1 MKKIMIDMDDV
12 ICGGGFLKLVN
23 DFLGTDYKETD
34 IQTYYIQDLIPK
46 EKMQEWAKFFAQ
58 KNIYNYTQILP
69 NAYNVMEQLNKK
81 YELYITT
88 AYIFRDNKE
97 KSSELLKNKFDYLIK
112 NFPFIQ
118 PEQYIFTS
126 NKEIVECQIKID
138 DKPANLEGDAELKLL
153 FTAYHNKNIPNEELQ
168 KNNLIRVN
176 NWNEIGKILL

>member
-1 MKKIMIDMDDV
+1 MRDKILNDLKEAMK
-12 ICGGGFLKLVN
+12 N
-23 DFLGTDYKETD
+23 
-34 IQTYYIQDLIPK
+34 QDK
-46 EKMQEWAKFFAQ
+46 EKLSVIRMLKGSIQ
-58 KNIYNYTQILP
+58 
-69 NAYNVMEQLNKK
+69 MEELNKK

-88 AYIFRDNKE
+88 AYIFRDDKE

-138 DKPANLEGDAELKLL
+138 DKPSNLDGDAELKLL

-168 KNNLIRVN
+168 KNNLVRVN

>member
-23 DFLGTDYKETD
+23 DFLGTDYKEED
-34 IQTYYIQDLIPK
+34 IHTYYIQDLIPE

-58 KNIYNYTQILP
+58 KNIYDYTQILP
-69 NAYNVMEQLNKK
+69 NAYNVMEELNKK

-88 AYIFRDNKE
+88 AYIFRDDKE

-138 DKPANLEGDAELKLL
+138 DKPSNLDGDAELKLL

-168 KNNLIRVN
+168 KNNLVRVN

>member
-88 AYIFRDNKE
+88 AYIFRDDKE

>member
-1 MKKIMIDMDDV
+1 MIDMDDV

-69 NAYNVMEQLNKK
+69 NAYNVVEQLNKK

-138 DKPANLEGDAELKLL
+138 DKPANLEGNAELKLL

>member
-1 MKKIMIDMDDV
+1 MIDMDDV

-88 AYIFRDNKE
+88 AYIFRDDKE
-97 KSSELLKNKFDYLIK
+97 KSSKLLKNKFDYLIK

>member
-88 AYIFRDNKE
+88 AYIFRDDKE
-97 KSSELLKNKFDYLIK
+97 KSSKLLKNKFDYLIK

>member
-1 MKKIMIDMDDV
+1 MIDMDDV

-88 AYIFRDNKE
+88 AYIFRDDKE

>member
-1 MKKIMIDMDDV
+1 MKKLMIDMDDV

-23 DFLGTDYKETD
+23 DFLRTNYKEED
-34 IQTYYIQDLIPK
+34 IHTYYIQDLIPK
-46 EKMQEWAKFFAQ
+46 EKMSDWAKFFAQ
-58 KNIYNYTQILP
+58 KNIYDYTQVLP
-69 NAYNVMEQLNKK
+69 NAYNVLEELNKK

-88 AYIFRDNKE
+88 AYIFRDDKE

-138 DKPANLEGDAELKLL
+138 DKPSNLDGDAELKLL
-153 FTAYHNKNIPNEELQ
+153 FTAYHNRNIPDEELK
-168 KNNLIRVN
+168 KNNLVRVN
-176 NWNEIGKILL
+176 NWNEIQKILL

>member
-1 MKKIMIDMDDV
+1 MKKLMIDMDDV

-23 DFLGTDYKETD
+23 DFLRTNYKEED
-34 IQTYYIQDLIPK
+34 IHTYYIQDLIPK
-46 EKMQEWAKFFAQ
+46 EKMSDWAKFFAQ
-58 KNIYNYTQILP
+58 KNIYDYTQVLP
-69 NAYNVMEQLNKK
+69 NAYNVLEELNKK

-88 AYIFRDNKE
+88 AYIFREDKE

-138 DKPANLEGDAELKLL
+138 DKPSNLDGDAELKLL
-153 FTAYHNKNIPNEELQ
+153 FTAYHNRNIPDEELK
-168 KNNLIRVN
+168 KNNLVRVN
-176 NWNEIGKILL
+176 NWNEIQKILL

>member
-1 MKKIMIDMDDV
+1 
-12 ICGGGFLKLVN
+12 
-23 DFLGTDYKETD
+23 
-34 IQTYYIQDLIPK
+34 
-46 EKMQEWAKFFAQ
+46 
-58 KNIYNYTQILP
+58 
-69 NAYNVMEQLNKK
+69 MEELNKK

-88 AYIFRDNKE
+88 AYIFRDDKE

-138 DKPANLEGDAELKLL
+138 DKPSNLDGDAELKLL

-168 KNNLIRVN
+168 KNNLVRVN